1 MGDTALIILDN
12 DEFRR
17 RVQVAAEAQGFEV
30 HFGPVN
36 YFDESEDNAN
46 MIISTLRGM
55 WNLAFW
61 KRKDYSYQQEARFV
75 FSPYKEGVEHIE
87 LDIGDIS
94 DISRKVDARSALTA
108 FVQEVK
114 KEDR

>member
-1 MGDTALIILDN
+1 M
-12 DEFRR
+12 
-17 RVQVAAEAQGFEV
+17 
-30 HFGPVN
+30 
-36 YFDESEDNAN
+36 
-46 MIISTLRGM
+46 
-55 WNLAFW
+55 
-61 KRKDYSYQQEARFV
+61 
-75 FSPYKEGVEHIE
+75 FSPYNEGVEHIE